1 MVSRDLSNSL
11 KLLEED
17 VKLVSKMRITMNDI
31 IVTTEEPGETSSRR
45 WGLGPPERYSK
56 SCLLY

>member
-17 VKLVSKMRITMNDI
+17 VKLVNKMRITMNDI
-31 IVTTEEPGETSSRR
+31 IVSTEESGETNSRR

-56 SCLLY
+56 CCLLY

>member
-17 VKLVSKMRITMNDI
+17 VKLVNKMRITMNDI
-31 IVTTEEPGETSSRR
+31 IVSTEEPGEIDSRQ

-56 SCLLY
+56 CCLLY